1 MNSRTTDAGVKV
13 WNAWNTVPTVQSTN
27 GNKFLFELVRVALDN
42 KAYYIQTYDTPLGAR
57 WIEALKDNLKQN
69 RILEKNFCFLG
80 WAGSKRNLDFLV
92 DELNKNIAQIN
103 SYKFDPL
110 YKKINP
116 FIRDDFQYSSDLPI
130 GKWDNGDIS
139 KTLGKRL
146 KHEACNLLHR
156 YFEELQGT
164 AWDISPYYKQ
174 ADYETKY
181 AIRQLNNICH
191 EIEGWCNADRKMSYE
206 PEWMRPSQ
214 ITTFLNAP
222 RMDLHDEDFDLFKQN
237 RYDRE
242 LGGVYLHWSQVGKTL
257 YEVFRDEHAPK
268 MTDALCSEINHQKY
282 YSGEFDVEWGQTIT
296 EEQHD
301 FKKEEMDEYRAWLKE
316 NNYDWEDPKL
326 SLGYIK
332 IGQVDLQRTFGASA
346 TFKEI
351 YETMSTNLN
360 ITSIKTMSNR
370 TIECEYP
377 YTLDSDD
384 WKQIQLEGLKK
395 GYESRSMR

>member
-1 MNSRTTDAGVKV
+1 
-13 WNAWNTVPTVQSTN
+13 
-27 GNKFLFELVRVALDN
+27 LV
-42 KAYYIQTYDTPLGAR
+42 
-57 WIEALKDNLKQN
+57 
-69 RILEKNFCFLG
+69 
-80 WAGSKRNLDFLV
+80 S
-92 DELNKNIAQIN
+92 ELNKSVEQIN
-103 SYKFDPL
+103 SFTFSPAYE
-110 YKKINP
+110 KIHP
-116 FIRDDFQYSSDLPI
+116 FVGDDFQYSSSLPI
-130 GKWDNGDIS
+130 GKGPMC
-139 KTLGKRL
+139 LGLKL
-146 KHEACNLLHR
+146 KHDTCNLLHR

-164 AWDISPYYKQ
+164 AWSMSAFYTQ
-174 ADYETKY
+174 ADVDTKY

-191 EIEGWCNADRKMSYE
+191 EIESWVNADRKNAFE

-222 RMDLHDEDFDLFKQN
+222 RYDLHEEDFELFKQN

-257 YEVFRDEHAPK
+257 YEVFRDEHAPV
-268 MTDALCSEINHQKY
+268 MTEALCSEINHQKY
-282 YSGEFDVEWGQTIT
+282 YSGEFDVEWGQTVT
-296 EEQHD
+296 EKQD
-301 FKKEEMDEYRAWLKE
+301 FKKEEMDEYRAWLKD
-316 NNYDWEDPKL
+316 NGYDWEDPKL

-351 YETMSTNLN
+351 YETMSNNLN
-360 ITSIKTMSNR
+360 ITSIKAMSNR

-384 WKQIQLEGLKK
+384 WRQIQMEGLKR

>member
-1 MNSRTTDAGVKV
+1 M
-13 WNAWNTVPTVQSTN
+13 PSTEKT
-27 GNKFLFELVRVALDN
+27 KFIHDMVRVGLIDR
-42 KAYYIQTYDTPLGAR
+42 AYYFQVYDTPLGQR
-57 WIEALKDNLKQN
+57 WLEALKDNLKQE

-80 WAGSKRNLDFLV
+80 FADSKRDLNYLV
-92 DELNKNIAQIN
+92 AELNSNIAKIN
-103 SYKFDPL
+103 SFTFTPPYEN
-110 YKKINP
+110 IHP
-116 FIRDDFQYSSDLPI
+116 FTVDDFQYSSSLPI
-130 GKWDNGDIS
+130 GKAVNGDES
-139 KTLGKRL
+139 VTPGKRL
-146 KHEACNLLHR
+146 KHESCNLLHR

-164 AWDISPYYKQ
+164 AWQLSEFYKQ
-174 ADYETKY
+174 SDLETKY

-191 EIEGWCNADRKMSYE
+191 EIEGWVMADRDKIVD

-222 RMDLHDEDFDLFKQN
+222 RHDLHEEDLQLFKEN

-301 FKKEEMDEYRAWLKE
+301 FKKQEMNDYRKWLE
-316 NNYDWEDPKL
+316 ANGYDWEDSKL

-332 IGQVDLQRTFGASA
+332 IGQVDLQRTFGTDASIHKIH
-346 TFKEI
+346 TVM
-351 YETMSTNLN
+351 TDNLN
-360 ITSIKTMSNR
+360 ITSIR
-370 TIECEYP
+370 TITGPSVECDYP
-377 YTLDSDD
+377 YTLDDVD
-384 WKQIQLEGLKK
+384 WKQIQMKGLKQ
-395 GYESRSMR
+395 GYESRSLR

>member
-1 MNSRTTDAGVKV
+1 MRV
-13 WNAWNTVPTVQSTN
+13 WNAWNTVPIVQSTN
-27 GNKFLFELVRVALDN
+27 GNKFLFELVRVGLNDR
-42 KAYYIQTYDTPLGAR
+42 AYYIQTYDTPLGKR
-57 WIEALKDNLKQN
+57 WIEALKDNLKQK

-80 WAGSKRNLDFLV
+80 WADSKRNITHLV
-92 DELNKNIAQIN
+92 KELNKSVEQIN
-103 SYKFDPL
+103 SFTFDPP
-110 YKKINP
+110 YERIHP
-116 FIRDDFQYSSDLPI
+116 FVADDFQYSSSLPI
-130 GKWDNGDIS
+130 GKAVNGDV
-139 KTLGKRL
+139 KVTPGKRL

-164 AWDISPYYKQ
+164 AWDMSKYYKQ

-181 AIRQLNNICH
+181 AIRQLNNLCH
-191 EIEGWCNADRKMSYE
+191 EIESWVNSDRKKAIE

-222 RMDLHDEDFDLFKQN
+222 RYDLHQEDFELFKQN
-237 RYDRE
+237 RYDRD

-282 YSGEFDVEWGQTIT
+282 YSGEFDIEWGATIT
-296 EEQHD
+296 EDHHD
-301 FKKEEMDEYRAWLKE
+301 FKKEEMDEYRAWLKD

-351 YETMSTNLN
+351 YETMSNNLN

-370 TIECEYP
+370 TIECAYP

-384 WKQIQLEGLKK
+384 WRQIQMEGLKK
-395 GYESRSMR
+395 RL

>member
-1 MNSRTTDAGVKV
+1 VRNTEP
-13 WNAWNTVPTVQSTN
+13 TVPSTQK
-27 GNKFLFELVRVALDN
+27 NKFLFELVRVGLN
-42 KAYYIQTYDTPLGAR
+42 NRAYYIQTYDTPLGYR
-57 WIEALKDNLKQN
+57 WIEALKDNLKQK

-80 WAGSKRNLDFLV
+80 WADSKRDLAYLV
-92 DELNKNIAQIN
+92 KELNKSVEQIN
-103 SYKFDPL
+103 SFTFEPEYEQ
-110 YKKINP
+110 IHP
-116 FIRDDFQYSSDLPI
+116 FVADDFQYSSSLPI
-130 GKWDNGDIS
+130 GKAINGNEMA
-139 KTLGKRL
+139 TPGKRL
-146 KHEACNLLHR
+146 KHETCNLLHR

-164 AWDISPYYKQ
+164 AWDISLYYKQ

-191 EIEGWCNADRKMSYE
+191 EIESWVNADRKKAIE

-214 ITTFLNAP
+214 ITTFLNSP
-222 RMDLHDEDFDLFKQN
+222 RHDLHEEDFELFKQN

-257 YEVFRDEHAPK
+257 YEVFRDEHAPV
-268 MTDALCSEINHQKY
+268 MTETLCSEINHQKY

-301 FKKEEMDEYRAWLKE
+301 FKKQEMDEYRAWLKE

-351 YETMSTNLN
+351 YETMSSNLN

-370 TIECEYP
+370 TIECAYP

-384 WKQIQLEGLKK
+384 WQQIQTEGLRK